1 MPTRHYLSCASEYVR
16 LVRPALLTDHGY
28 WPGNARPLI
37 HGMTPLLKVQDLHVA
52 YSDRTGQLY
61 PALAGV
67 GFDLR
72 PGEILG
78 VLGESGSGKST
89 VAAALLRLLPSNGR
103 IQQGT
108 VLFEGKNLL
117 DSSLEDLR
125 KIRGGRIGLIFQEPS
140 SSLHPTMQVGQ
151 QVSDVLAAHESLD
164 RGTLSEKTN
173 QLLRTVF
180 PVDARRIAGSY
191 PHELSGGQR
200 QRVLIAQAITCG
212 PSLLIADEPTASLD
226 PTTQQEILQLFRTLQ
241 RNFGLAIILITHNPA
256 LLAGL
261 ADRLLVL
268 YAGRVAEIGPT
279 ARVLA
284 TPQHPYTAALL
295 RCLPPHFA
303 RSQSTPKARMH
314 VIPGDPP
321 DLSFGAQ
328 GCQFEPRCTAR
339 MEICKSPEP
348 EAAAVGE
355 RHEVSCF
362 KFTG

>member
-1 MPTRHYLSCASEYVR
+1 
-16 LVRPALLTDHGY
+16 
-28 WPGNARPLI
+28 
-37 HGMTPLLKVQDLHVA
+37 MTPLLKVQGLHVA
-52 YSDRTGQLY
+52 YSDRMGELC

-67 GFDLR
+67 NFDLG

-78 VLGESGSGKST
+78 VVGESGSGKST
-89 VAAALLRLLPSNGR
+89 LAAALLRLLPSNGK

-117 DSSLEDLR
+117 DASPQDLR

-151 QVSDVLAAHESLD
+151 QVSDVLAAHDFLD
-164 RGTLSEKTN
+164 RRTLSERTN
-173 QLLRTVF
+173 QLLATVF
-180 PVDARRIAGSY
+180 PVDAARISVSY

-200 QRVLIAQAITCG
+200 QRVLVAQAIICG

-226 PTTQQEILQLFRTLQ
+226 PTTQQEILELFQTLRQ
-241 RNFGLAIILITHNPA
+241 NLGLAIILVTHNPA

-284 TPQHPYTAALL
+284 TPHHPYTTALL
-295 RCLPPHFA
+295 SCLPLHFVE
-303 RSQSTPKARMH
+303 SQSTRKAKMH

-321 DLSFGAQ
+321 DPCVHAQ
-328 GCQFEPRCTAR
+328 GCRFEPRCTAR
-339 MEICKSPEP
+339 MEVCKSDEP
-348 EAAAVGE
+348 AAVAVGE

-362 KFTG
+362 KFPG